1 MAGINTGRVI
11 VGGLVAGL
19 VANAIDAGTGYLM
32 QDEMTAN
39 LVRLHLDP
47 QGMTS
52 ARVIASWVA
61 VDFVYGILM
70 VLTYACIRPR
80 FGPGPRTA
88 LFAGFLL
95 FTTVTVI
102 LYGFLA
108 MDFFP
113 ASVFVKS
120 TLFALL
126 STGAGSLAGAAVYK
140 E

>member
-11 VGGLVAGL
+11 VGGLVAGA
-19 VANAIDAGTGYLM
+19 VANVIDAGTGYLFL
-32 QDEMTAN
+32 QNEMTAN
-39 LVRLHLDP
+39 LERLHLP
-47 QGMTS
+47 EMGSS
-52 ARVIASWVA
+52 AIMAWVA

-95 FTTVTVI
+95 LTTITVV

-113 ASVFVKS
+113 PATYVKS
-120 TLFALL
+120 TLFSVL
-126 STGAGSLAGAAVYK
+126 STGAGSLAGAALYK
-140 E
+140 EKA